1 MSYQNLKLTIFRA
14 TLLGALLVSSPSY
27 ALKEADSP
35 IKNADITAEMTALK
49 INGIF
54 ESSQADAFNDIRDI
68 LKTDDK
74 KVVRTDAAQKAE
86 LKVLIKD
93 LKDAW
98 IGNIKPTDFVKLRK
112 GGVSIKDWL
121 EIVALGKDQKDR
133 EYAFPDTVMD
143 DVIAYKK
150 LGNDM
155 KDIKKFY
162 AAYGKNK
169 SYATIEEAMND
180 PETPSLKTR

>member
-1 MSYQNLKLTIFRA
+1 MSCKNLKLSVSTA
-14 TLLGALLVSSPSY
+14 TLLGALLVASPSY

-54 ESSQADAFNDIRDI
+54 ESSEKDAFDDIRDI

-93 LKDAW
+93 LNEAW
-98 IGNIKPTDFVKLRK
+98 KANILPTNFVKLRK
-112 GGVSIKDWL
+112 GGVSLKDWL
-121 EIVALGKDQKDR
+121 EIVAFGKDQKDR
-133 EYAFPDTVMD
+133 EYQFPRTIMD
-143 DVIAYKK
+143 DVIAYKQ

-155 KDIKKFY
+155 KDIKKY
-162 AAYGKNK
+162 YSLYGKKIPADTVVPNLK
-169 SYATIEEAMND
+169 S
-180 PETPSLKTR
+180 K